1 MDYVMELGQLLLS
14 NTPMQSYEA
23 DWATDGLHMIA
34 EVIAEFRGQ
43 SYGQYGYGN
52 LLTSNSGEPE
62 YVNSVFEMRTYC
74 WCDLAW
80 EENPDHP
87 HANGCP
93 PNFVYKKNGLTITW
107 YKHANRGIT
116 ANMEYPGAKNW
127 FKAVA
132 ACIESVKEHT
142 NPREHC
148 DHMFVT
154 PENKAKGI
162 CGRCGISFDEW
173 HG

>member
-1 MDYVMELGQLLLS
+1 MELGQLLLS

-23 DWATDGLHMIA
+23 DWATDGLYMIA

-62 YVNSVFEMRTYC
+62 YTNSVFEMRPYC
-74 WCDLAW
+74 WCDSGW
-80 EENPDHP
+80 DENENNP
-87 HANGCP
+87 HAKGCP
-93 PNFVYKKNGLTITW
+93 PNFVYKKNGLVITW
-107 YKHANRGIT
+107 YKHAGRGIT
-116 ANMEYPGAKNW
+116 SNMEYPGAKNW
-127 FKAVA
+127 FKAVSK
-132 ACIESVKEHT
+132 CIESVKEHT

>member
-1 MDYVMELGQLLLS
+1 MELGLLLS
-14 NTPMQSYEA
+14 NTPVQQYEA
-23 DWATDGLHMIA
+23 DWASDGLHMIA

-52 LLTSNSGEPE
+52 LLTSNSGEPD
-62 YVNSVFEMRTYC
+62 YINNVFEMRSYC
-74 WCDLAW
+74 WCGAGWGIDD
-80 EENPDHP
+80 EEDSNEP
-87 HANGCP
+87 HAKGCP
-93 PNFVYKKNGLTITW
+93 PNFVYKKNGLIINW
-107 YKHANRGIT
+107 YKHASRGIT
-116 ANMEYPGAKNW
+116 SNMEYPGAKNW

-142 NPREHC
+142 NPRAYC